1 MFRSSWPPR
10 IALKSKGRAA
20 NRLGRCACWPPP
32 LTRARAR
39 GAGSRSC
46 SSLRTRST
54 CPTRSRPTRS
64 RGRCGAAPLRSTASP
79 LLFPPSLRCSRAL
92 VVALAP
98 ARASRDR
105 TRTAPMGRVAGRP
118 LAPPTFTTTPIP
130 PISPISPNCRSLAEI
145 KDRAWKVQPACATS
159 GDGLWLGLKVR
170 PPAPPP
176 PAPRHALAFSLP
188 QLSRSRPLGTP
199 LPTPL
204 VAHISRPRRLSAHP
218 SLSLTLHAAVA
229 SSEREAHLTP
239 PSSAR
244 LVRALCPWVG
254 TSHSTCYGFTGG
266 VVTKPFYTA
275 QSARQARGNNPPPV

>member
-1 MFRSSWPPR
+1 VLVFANKVDLPHSLSPDEITREMRCGSSSLDRLSSPLPSLPALFPCPRRRSRSGTRVSRQDPHRSHGSRRRTPPR
-10 IALKSKGRAA
+10 
-20 NRLGRCACWPPP
+20 
-32 LTRARAR
+32 
-39 GAGSRSC
+39 
-46 SSLRTRST
+46 
-54 CPTRSRPTRS
+54 
-64 RGRCGAAPLRSTASP
+64 
-79 LLFPPSLRCSRAL
+79 
-92 VVALAP
+92 
-98 ARASRDR
+98 
-105 TRTAPMGRVAGRP
+105 
-118 LAPPTFTTTPIP
+118 PPTFTTTPIP